1 MEDNNTYEETDLLRR
16 VAKGEHEAFGELLKK
31 YHVLAFNTAKK
42 LSNDNWMAEDVVQEV
57 FLKVWLKR
65 AELPVLSSFKAWLIT
80 VTTHVIY
87 DNLRKRTVENKHL
100 SALVRELL
108 PFESFPLHVSESSII
123 HEELIAAAM
132 ERLSP
137 KQKDAFR
144 LIKKEGY
151 TREETAG
158 LMNIS
163 PETVKTHLEQAMRT
177 VRAYCLSRLDKN
189 VVLMILLVIKQKYF

>member
-1 MEDNNTYEETDLLRR
+1 LEDNNTYEETDLLRR
-16 VAKGEHEAFGELLKK
+16 VAKGEHEAFGKLLKK

-42 LSNDNWMAEDVVQEV
+42 LSNDSWMAEDVVQEV

-65 AELPVLSSFKAWLIT
+65 TELPTLSSFKAWLIT
-80 VTTHVIY
+80 VTTHAIY
-87 DNLRKRTVENKHL
+87 DNLRKKTVENKHL
-100 SALVRELL
+100 SSLVRELL
-108 PFESFPLHVSESSII
+108 PFETFPLQVSESSII

-151 TREETAG
+151 TREETAS